1 MVIHIFDGRAHVDTW
16 KELNKQHYL
25 QKQLIREVERVTERL
40 TETYPCD
47 SCNVKVCY
55 RQCYKMTLWAEK
67 AKEKLAGYENAEEVG
82 ELLMLPCKVRD
93 YIWDIEYGTPCSYE
107 ITGFSIGNLNDEAKS
122 LDKVI
127 FYYSSSDGSIT
138 GKFAVS
144 EIGKTVF
151 LTREE
156 AEKALKEM
164 GNK

>member
-1 MVIHIFDGRAHVDTW
+1 M
-16 KELNKQHYL
+16 
-25 QKQLIREVERVTERL
+25 TERL

-47 SCNVKVCY
+47 LCNVELCY

-67 AKEKLAGYENAEEVG
+67 AKEKLAEYESAEEEG
-82 ELLMLPCKVRD
+82 KLLMLPCTVRD
-93 YIWDIEYGTPCSYE
+93 RIWDIEYGTPCSYE